1 MQISH
6 TSAGKFSKSPLNDAV
21 AKGLI
26 SEDEAREFSSPPPQ
40 DKVTLSGCGCCGSTR
55 PSSSCGSYRSS
66 CGSTR
71 PSYSCGSY
79 RSSCGSYRSS
89 CGSYRPSSS
98 CGSSRPSSSCGS
110 SRSSYS
116 CGSYRPSYN
125 CS

>member
-66 CGSTR
+66 CGSSR

-79 RSSCGSYRSS
+79 RSSCGSTRPSYS
-89 CGSYRPSSS
+89 CGSYRP
-98 CGSSRPSSSCGS
+98 
-110 SRSSYS
+110 S